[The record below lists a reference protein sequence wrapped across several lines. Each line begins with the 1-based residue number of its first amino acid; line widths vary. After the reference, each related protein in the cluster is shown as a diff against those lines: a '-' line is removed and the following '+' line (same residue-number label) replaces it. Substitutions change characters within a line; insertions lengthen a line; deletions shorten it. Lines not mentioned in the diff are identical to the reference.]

1 MKFTRPLLLAAAVPT
16 VDGVHARDFG
26 NVQLTPT
33 RFISGRDGGMP
44 EQKLGELGFVRL
56 KTLLDKELS

>member
-1 MKFTRPLLLAAAVPT
+1 MKFTRPLLLAAAVLA

-33 RFISGRDGGMP
+33 RFISGRDGGIL
-44 EQKLGELGFVRL
+44 EQKLGEPEFVRL
-56 KTLLDKELS
+56 KALLDKELS